1 MWPLLPPAPQ
11 CHVISRMVANVLTDL
26 MQVLMI
32 FIRLDAMAQLLG
44 YEAAPVTKADR
55 FRISHEV
62 IVATPA
68 LAHSS
73 LIPSYTDIA
82 FTLLTLEFA
91 DSNFSALGALAKM
104 AVLDWQTQVLKDAV
118 LGSFRT

>member
-1 MWPLLPPAPQ
+1 
-11 CHVISRMVANVLTDL
+11 

-44 YEAAPVTKADR
+44 YEAAPVSRADR
-55 FRISHEV
+55 FRISHVV

-91 DSNFSALGALAKM
+91 DSNLAALGELAKT
-104 AVLDWQTQVLKDAV
+104 AVLEWQTQVLKDAL
-118 LGSFRT
+118 LGSFQT